1 MRAMNG
7 ATFGA
12 RYDAIISEPR
22 MRALYGASGYF
33 NTGYWPAGV
42 TKLVDACDRLVDEI
56 ASVIPSD
63 AQTMVDVGCGLGAGT
78 RRIADRFP
86 AALVVGLNLSLWQL
100 AQVKAR
106 GVGALVT
113 DAARQALASDAID
126 AVTAIESPQ
135 HFDTR
140 AHFFAEAHR
149 VLRPGGVLT
158 LSDMLFINEE
168 TIGAWMLPP
177 ANRITT
183 LADYTRTLADAGF
196 VDINVRDA
204 TDICWRPYC
213 AAMRG
218 VFAGHEDSLRAIE
231 ESLSFYLLASA
242 RKADIPR
249 ISASMQNEVVSSSEP
264 HHGVSG

>member
-1 MRAMNG
+1 MDG

-33 NTGYWPAGV
+33 NTGYWPDGV
-42 TKLVDACDRLVDEI
+42 TELVDACDRLVDEI
-56 ASVIPSD
+56 ASAIPAD
-63 AQTMVDVGCGLGAGT
+63 ARTIVDAGCGLGAGT

-86 AALVVGLNLSLWQL
+86 AAHVVGLNLSLWQL

-106 GVGALVT
+106 GVGAVVT
-113 DAARQALASDAID
+113 DAARQALASDTID

-140 AHFFAEAHR
+140 ANFFAEAHR
-149 VLRPGGVLT
+149 VLQPGGVIT
-158 LSDMLFINEE
+158 LSDMLFVDADV
-168 TIGAWMLPP
+168 IGAWMLPP
-177 ANRITT
+177 ANRIAS
-183 LADYTRTLADAGF
+183 LADYTKALADAGF

-204 TDICWRPYC
+204 TDLCWRPYC

-218 VFAGHEDSLRAIE
+218 VFTGHEDSLRAIE
-231 ESLSFYLLASA
+231 ESLSFYVLASA
-242 RKADIPR
+242 RKVDIPR
-249 ISASMQNEVVSSSEP
+249 VSASMLNEVVSSSEP